1 MNIIDTLMGLFET
14 SGIGAFFN
22 GTASIKNIIMILV
35 ACVFL
40 YLAIAKKFEPLQQCR
55 LLKKAQW
62 KPVTGMIRVYCD
74 CCISV

>member
-35 ACVFL
+35 ASPLLPEFLEGRRCVFCGL
-40 YLAIAKKFEPLQQCR
+40 VLSTVVSISRYIVVAECR
-55 LLKKAQW
+55 AMWQ
-62 KPVTGMIRVYCD
+62 RVE
-74 CCISV
+74 